1 MKLYTNIV
9 LSEEQDY
16 FNYLQNQVRMVV
28 EGAYGQ
34 LKDRWQV
41 LIRKN
46 ELPKHVTLACIVL
59 HIIWK

>member
-16 FNYLQNQVRMVV
+16 FNYRQNQVRMVV

-41 LIRKN
+41 LIRKMN
-46 ELPKHVTLACIVL
+46 YLSMLL
-59 HIIWK
+59 